1 MDTKT
6 ILIIGAGPRV
16 GLSTASKFFKEG
28 FKILLISRDGSRM
41 EKMIKDIS
49 GNGQGVSVY
58 EADVADSNTLLNTF
72 KEIISTHDAID
83 VILYNVAHIV
93 QNNILEESEESLVH
107 DYRVNV
113 VGLLTA
119 AKFFSNNLQRT
130 QGAILI
136 TGGSIAVEPKPDY
149 ASLSMTSAALR
160 SMMDCLAYTLRDKN
174 IYVALLMIHGSID
187 DGTRL
192 HSPVSIAN
200 MLWGLYRDRLVNEIM
215 I

>member
-28 FKILLISRDGSRM
+28 FKILLISRDGSRLERM
-41 EKMIKDIS
+41 KKDIS
-49 GNGQGVSVY
+49 GNGQVVSVY

-72 KEIISTHDAID
+72 KEIISAHGTIDA
-83 VILYNVAHIV
+83 ILYNVAHIV
-93 QNNILEESEESLVH
+93 HNNILEESEEGLVH

-113 VGLLTA
+113 IGLLTA
-119 AKFFSNNLQRT
+119 SKFFSNSLQRT
-130 QGAILI
+130 QGSILI
-136 TGGSIAVEPKPDY
+136 IGGSIAVEPKPEY

-160 SMMDCLAYTLRDKN
+160 SMMYCLADTLKDKN

-187 DGTRL
+187 NGTRL
-192 HSPVSIAN
+192 HSPINIAN

-215 I
+215 V